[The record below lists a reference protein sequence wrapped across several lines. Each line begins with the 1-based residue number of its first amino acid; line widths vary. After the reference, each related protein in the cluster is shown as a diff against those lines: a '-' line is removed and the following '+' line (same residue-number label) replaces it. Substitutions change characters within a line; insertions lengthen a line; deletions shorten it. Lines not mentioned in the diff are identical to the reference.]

1 MKVINNV
8 VIEDIDFDTGD
19 VFYNTSDLE
28 YYILVELD
36 DGECMYGLMK
46 TTFEAVN
53 PELLFSSWDGLEL
66 ELNEKI
72 VKGDLVYYSK
82 HQYDINLTIS
92 SKKAK

>member
-8 VIEDIDFDTGD
+8 VNEDIEFDTGD

-36 DGECMYGLMK
+36 HAEAMYGLMK
-46 TTFEAVN
+46 TTFEAVDSD
-53 PELLFSSWDGLEL
+53 LLFSSWNGLER

-72 VKGDLVYYSK
+72 VKGDLIYYSK

-92 SKKAK
+92 TKKAK